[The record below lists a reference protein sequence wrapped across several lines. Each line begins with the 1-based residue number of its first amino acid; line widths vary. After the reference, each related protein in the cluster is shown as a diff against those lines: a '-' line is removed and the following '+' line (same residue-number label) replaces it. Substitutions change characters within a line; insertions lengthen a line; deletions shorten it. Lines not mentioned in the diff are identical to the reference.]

1 VEVGFR
7 LGEGT
12 SGEGGPLLLPM
23 VLHSFCFARLFWPL
37 VAYNAPVPETTYYNI
52 WQQLMNELHAIEI
65 KETRGF
71 SPL

>member
-1 VEVGFR
+1 
-7 LGEGT
+7 
-12 SGEGGPLLLPM
+12 M